1 MMKVLPTED
10 KNGFKYFNPYP
21 LVNFGDDKNACTVV
35 SLANCLGIE
44 YNTAKLFM
52 QSRADRK
59 KGKGVKSNDIESALL
74 SLKSYEVEEV
84 DVSDIKYLK
93 EFKELHPEGIY
104 YILVTGH
111 ALSLIHGEIYDHSWK
126 PRRRLKRVWRIEKK

>member
-1 MMKVLPTED
+1 MMTCLSTKD

-21 LVNFGDDKNACTVV
+21 LGNFGDDNNVCTVV

-111 ALSLIHGEIYDHSWK
+111 ALSLIHGEVYDHSWK
-126 PRRRLKRVWRIEKK
+126 PRRRLKRVWKVEKK